1 MRYFLS
7 ILREAFFRSISDGCF
22 SIAKGAAYSLILTFF
37 PTMLVLAW
45 LLAGSRT
52 TAALMREIT
61 HGLGRVLPPTVSQS
75 ALQFFAS
82 DPQRPMQLIIISALI
97 GLLAATGVMSSFMQ
111 GFRAAYR
118 IRTQWSF
125 WKEELVATALVFLV
139 GTPMLAATALVVF
152 GTQVQSWLVDELGA
166 PALVSAAW
174 AAMRWVVA
182 IVTGTVVL
190 SIIYYVGPNREE
202 RFHWVFPGA
211 LLATLAW
218 VGTTAGFGWYVQ
230 NVAQYT
236 GIYGSLGT
244 AIALLVWMY
253 LLAAIVMLGAQFN
266 AVHERRRRGM

>member
-7 ILREAFFRSISDGCF
+7 ILRESFYRSIADGCF
-22 SIAKGAAYSLILTFF
+22 SIAKGAAYSLILSFF

-61 HGLGRVLPPTVSQS
+61 HALGRVLPPTVSQS

-82 DPQRPMQLIIISALI
+82 DPERPMQLIIIAAAI
-97 GLLAATGVMSSFMQ
+97 ALLASTGVMSSFMQ

-125 WKEELVATALVFLV
+125 WKEELVATALVFLA
-139 GTPMLAATALVVF
+139 GTPLLAATALVVF
-152 GTQVQSWLVDELGA
+152 GAQVQDWLVGELGA
-166 PALVSAAW
+166 PSLVSFAW
-174 AAMRWVVA
+174 AAGRWLVA
-182 IVTGTVVL
+182 ITTGTVVL

-218 VGTTAGFGWYVQ
+218 VGTTAVFGWYVQ

-236 GIYGSLGT
+236 GLYGGLGT
-244 AIALLVWMY
+244 AVALMVWMY